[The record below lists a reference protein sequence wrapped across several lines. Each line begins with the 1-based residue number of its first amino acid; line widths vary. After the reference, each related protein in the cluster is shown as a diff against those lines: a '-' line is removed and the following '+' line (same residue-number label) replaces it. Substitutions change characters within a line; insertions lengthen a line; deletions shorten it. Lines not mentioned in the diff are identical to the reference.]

1 MKPIGNKLTTLKTEL
16 DFVNRGGYRKAVIA
30 RQPLFCMETAAA
42 PEPRTFFED
51 SPVCPKERH
60 AACDPASSCVL
71 MSFVP
76 EGHRGDVLP
85 CHHIPLN
92 DRGDTIATLEK
103 NGNRAETETAIRE
116 WVARNVELA
125 EAERK

>member
-1 MKPIGNKLTTLKTEL
+1 MKTIGNKLTTLKTEL
-16 DFVNRGGYRKAVIA
+16 DFVDHGGYRKPVVA
-30 RQPLFCMETAAA
+30 RQPLFCMETSAQ

-60 AACDPASSCVL
+60 AACDPASSCAL

-76 EGHRGDVLP
+76 EGHRSDVLP

-92 DRGDTIATLEK
+92 DRGDTIAKLEK

-125 EAERK
+125 EAEK